1 MNNQEY
7 GEEVTMADPCHPGEV
22 MRDWIDGHG
31 ETVTNAAKRLGV
43 SRSTL
48 NRLLAG
54 QAPMTAPMA
63 LRLESLGWSNAE
75 FWLRLQNNFDLARER
90 RKAA

>member
-1 MNNQEY
+1 MSNEDY
-7 GEEVTMADPCHPGEV
+7 DEEVTMGEPCHPGEV

-48 NRLLAG
+48 NRLLAEK
-54 QAPMTAPMA
+54 APMTAPMA

-75 FWLRLQNNFDLARER
+75 F
-90 RKAA
+90 